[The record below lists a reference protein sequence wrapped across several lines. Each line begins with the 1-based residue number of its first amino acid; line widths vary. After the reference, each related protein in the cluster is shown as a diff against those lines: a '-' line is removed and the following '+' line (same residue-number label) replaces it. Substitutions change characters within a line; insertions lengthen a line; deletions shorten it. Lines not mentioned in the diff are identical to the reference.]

1 MKKIFKINSWM
12 LVCVM
17 MLIILSGCNNSQNE
31 EEELKK
37 KINTE
42 ISYIDSELVS
52 IVNALNNIN
61 YAKYKVIT
69 QEIEGTTGS
78 GQSQQSGGQKEQSSE
93 ERNSQE
99 SGQGSESSSKGGNS
113 NNSKQEE
120 ESSGSSN
127 KIYSVQA
134 NNVLGKQSDVDWSE
148 LKNRVEDLYVS
159 WTAVSLDLKK
169 AGVSEH
175 ELTNFARDLDMAA
188 KAVKNEDKNETINGV
203 VTLYSY
209 LPKFAEVN
217 SESSKER
224 NLLNTKYDLLLCY
237 KYADLENWD
246 ELEKSLNDLKMS
258 FSNIVNKKDEFVN
271 KDININSATVII
283 NEMGN
288 TSESKDKDVFF
299 IKYKNLMQELNTVL
313 DI

>member
-1 MKKIFKINSWM
+1 MKKILKINSWLIM
-12 LVCVM
+12 CAI
-17 MLIILSGCNNSQNE
+17 MLIILSGCNKSQSE
-31 EEELKK
+31 EEELNK

-52 IVNALNNIN
+52 IINALNNIN

-69 QEIEGTTGS
+69 QQIEGTTGS
-78 GQSQQSGGQKEQSSE
+78 GENQQSGGKNEQSSE

-134 NNVLGKQSDVDWSE
+134 NNVLGKQSDVDWDE
-148 LKNRVEDLYVS
+148 LKNRVENLYVS

-169 AGVSEH
+169 AGVNED
-175 ELTNFARDLDMAA
+175 ELTNFAKDLDMCA
-188 KAVKNEDKNETINGV
+188 KAVKDENKNETINGM

-209 LPKFAEVN
+209 LPKFVEIN
-217 SESSKER
+217 PESSKQK
-224 NLLNTKYDLLLCY
+224 NLLNSKYDLLLCY
-237 KYADLENWD
+237 KYADLENWE
-246 ELEKSLNDLKMS
+246 ELEKSLDDLKMS
-258 FSNIVNKKDEFVN
+258 FSNILNKKDEYIN

-283 NEMGN
+283 NEMEN
-288 TSESKDKDVFF
+288 TVESKEKDIFF
-299 IKYKNLMQELNTVL
+299 IKYKNLMQELNSIL